1 MTAPDVRPIHRY
13 TSRSEKIKCNFT
25 AKGCDG
31 IDTTELTMSQII
43 GSYEV
48 LSELGRGGMG
58 VVYKAFEPKLKRVVA
73 LKMLNEGIAHQPGLV
88 ERFYREAHAM
98 ATLSDPHVVQI
109 YAVGEHQGQP
119 FFVMEY
125 IDGESLGGRLKRE
138 RMSVRDARKVMM
150 QAASGLQSA
159 HEQGLIHRDIKP
171 GNLMLTQKGSVKVTD
186 FGIALAEGTGERLTG
201 TGGIIGTPGYL
212 SPEACLGEPLDA
224 RTDIFALGVVFYEML
239 TGRLPFDDKSPYALM
254 AAVVQAQIPDVTLL
268 NSEVDPNTLSI
279 LTKMLARRPAERY
292 QTCAEVV
299 SALEAGMNASPVP
312 PPRPAAGNMVL
323 PPVRMPT
330 PVPGANFPTPPFS
343 PPPQN
348 TGPGYPTAAHTGPIQ
363 AAPNYP
369 PSSFG
374 VPGYAPQANTA
385 PGYLAQPQMPRQGFA
400 PTQPIIMP
408 PQKSSL
414 MPWVFGG
421 VGALVVL
428 GWLVFTPSTPAD
440 PDVPPNT
447 ELIPAAEPPL
457 EPTQAATD
465 VPLVEPA
472 SSDAY
477 VESAPVSPESM
488 QTLLGTYKGTIGKAE
503 FVLVLQQESNGE
515 ITGYNLANGKRR
527 PVNGKVESFS
537 EDIDADGDTWSV
549 FNVVLEE
556 PGEEDNDGKFRL
568 EIKHTQK
575 YVSGSGSWTS
585 FSGSNQFNIAVSG
598 YSSTRE

>member
-1 MTAPDVRPIHRY
+1 
-13 TSRSEKIKCNFT
+13 
-25 AKGCDG
+25 
-31 IDTTELTMSQII
+31 MSQLI

-48 LSELGRGGMG
+48 ISELGRGGMG

-73 LKMLNEGIAHQPGLV
+73 LKMLNDGIAHQPGLV

-109 YAVGEHQGQP
+109 YAVGEHHGQP

-125 IDGESLGGRLKRE
+125 VDGESLGGRLKRE
-138 RMSVRDARKVMM
+138 RMSVREARKVMM

-268 NSEVDPNTLSI
+268 NSEIDPNTLAI
-279 LTKMLARRPAERY
+279 LTKMLARRPAERF
-292 QTCAEVV
+292 QSCSEVV
-299 SALEAGMNASPVP
+299 SALEAGVNASPVP
-312 PPRPAAGNMVL
+312 PPRPAAGL
-323 PPVRMPT
+323 APAFPPIRLPT
-330 PVPGANFPTPPFS
+330 PVPNYATPSSPATPPYS
-343 PPPQN
+343 PLAHN
-348 TGPGYPTAAHTGPIQ
+348 TGPGYPIPAQMATGQ
-363 AAPNYP
+363 VAPNYP
-369 PSSFG
+369 PSSDSAHSY
-374 VPGYAPQANTA
+374 VSQAITA
-385 PGYLAQPQMPRQGFA
+385 PGYPAQPQIHPPNYANGQS
-400 PTQPIIMP
+400 IILP

-414 MPWVFGG
+414 LPWVFGG
-421 VGALVVL
+421 VGALVML
-428 GWLVFTPSTPAD
+428 GWFALTPSAPSEAQLPPKTESAPA
-440 PDVPPNT
+440 
-447 ELIPAAEPPL
+447 LEPTVAPGE
-457 EPTQAATD
+457 EPTQATAA
-465 VPLVEPA
+465 EPSNAYSEAA
-472 SSDAY
+472 SI
-477 VESAPVSPESM
+477 SPESM
-488 QTLLGTYKGTIGKAE
+488 QTLLGTYKGKIGKAE
-503 FVLVLQQESNGE
+503 FVLALQQESNGE
-515 ITGYNLANGKRR
+515 ITGYNLADGKRR
-527 PVNGKVESFS
+527 PVKGKVESFS

-549 FNVVLEE
+549 FSVVLEE

-585 FSGSNQFNIAVSG
+585 FSGTDQFDIAISG

>member
-1 MTAPDVRPIHRY
+1 
-13 TSRSEKIKCNFT
+13 
-25 AKGCDG
+25 
-31 IDTTELTMSQII
+31 MSQLI

-98 ATLSDPHVVQI
+98 ATLSDPNVVQI

-138 RMSVRDARKVMM
+138 RMSVREARKVMM

-279 LTKMLARRPAERY
+279 LTRMLARRPAERY

-299 SALEAGMNASPVP
+299 SALEAGVSASPVP
-312 PPRPAAGNMVL
+312 PPRPAAGNVAAVV
-323 PPVRMPT
+323 PPIRMPT
-330 PVPGANFPTPPFS
+330 PLPLANYPTPPQSAPMQGPPMQSPGSGYATAGQTNYASQAAPNFS
-343 PPPQN
+343 APNN
-348 TGPGYPTAAHTGPIQ
+348 TGPGY
-363 AAPNYP
+363 APLP
-369 PSSFG
+369 
-374 VPGYAPQANTA
+374 NTA
-385 PGYLAQPQMPRQGFA
+385 PGYSGQAQLPPQGY
-400 PTQPIIMP
+400 MP
-408 PQKSSL
+408 PQSYVPTQTVMMPAQKASL
-414 MPWVFGG
+414 LPWVFGG
-421 VGALVVL
+421 VGALIFL
-428 GWLVFTPSTPAD
+428 GWFVFMPSSPAESEVTPETQIIPNSEPAYGPAPEPYAEPNLEPIAEPTTTPSELGSSDDA
-440 PDVPPNT
+440 VPP
-447 ELIPAAEPPL
+447 
-457 EPTQAATD
+457 
-465 VPLVEPA
+465 
-472 SSDAY
+472 S
-477 VESAPVSPESM
+477 VSNIEA
-488 QTLLGTYKGTIGKAE
+488 LLGTYKGKIGTVE
-503 FVLVLQQESNGE
+503 FVLALQQESNGE
-515 ITGYNLANGKRR
+515 LTGYNIADGKRR
-527 PVNGKVESFS
+527 PILGKVESFN

-549 FNVVLEE
+549 YNLVLEE
-556 PGEEDNDGKFRL
+556 PGDDDNDGKFRL

-575 YVSGSGSWTS
+575 YVSGIGSWTS
-585 FSGSNQFNIAVSG
+585 FSGSQQFDIAISA
-598 YSSTRE
+598 YNSTRE

>member
-1 MTAPDVRPIHRY
+1 
-13 TSRSEKIKCNFT
+13 
-25 AKGCDG
+25 
-31 IDTTELTMSQII
+31 MSQLI

-138 RMSVRDARKVMM
+138 RMRVREARKVLM

-268 NSEVDPNTLSI
+268 NSEIDPNTLAI

-312 PPRPAAGNMVL
+312 PPRPAGNIPVL
-323 PPVRMPT
+323 PPIRMPT
-330 PVPGANFPTPPFS
+330 PVPVGNYPTPPYS
-343 PPPQN
+343 APVQ
-348 TGPGYPTAAHTGPIQ
+348 HTGPIYSSPPNTGPNQ
-363 AAPNYP
+363 ALPNYP
-369 PSSFG
+369 PAS
-374 VPGYAPQANTA
+374 YAPQANA
-385 PGYLAQPQMPRQGFA
+385 MPGYAAHSQMPQNYA
-400 PTQPIIMP
+400 PTQTIMP
-408 PQKSSL
+408 AQKSSL
-414 MPWVFGG
+414 LPWVLGG
-421 VGALVVL
+421 VGALVVV
-428 GWLVFTPSTPAD
+428 GWFVLAQGPSSNSDVTPPELVRAPTPTP
-440 PDVPPNT
+440 
-447 ELIPAAEPPL
+447 IPEP
-457 EPTQAATD
+457 
-465 VPLVEPA
+465 EPA
-472 SSDAY
+472 PAPAPAPPI
-477 VESAPVSPESM
+477 SAGSM
-488 QTLLGTYKGTIGKAE
+488 QTLLGTYKGKIGEAE
-503 FVLVLQQESNGE
+503 FVLALQQESNGE
-515 ITGYNLANGKRR
+515 ITGYNLSDGKRR
-527 PVNGKVESFS
+527 SVTGKVESFN

-549 FNVVLEE
+549 YSVVLEQ
-556 PGEEDNDGKFRL
+556 PSDDDSNGKFRL

-585 FSGSNQFNIAVSG
+585 FSGAQQFDIAISG

>member
-1 MTAPDVRPIHRY
+1 
-13 TSRSEKIKCNFT
+13 
-25 AKGCDG
+25 
-31 IDTTELTMSQII
+31 MSQLI

-98 ATLSDPHVVQI
+98 ATLSDPNVVQI
-109 YAVGEHQGQP
+109 YAVGEHQGKP

-125 IDGESLGGRLKRE
+125 VDGESLGGRLKRE
-138 RMSVRDARKVMM
+138 RMSVREARKVMM

-279 LTKMLARRPAERY
+279 LTRMLARRPAERY

-299 SALEAGMNASPVP
+299 SALEAGVNASPVP
-312 PPRPAAGNMVL
+312 PPRPAAGNVAAVV
-323 PPVRMPT
+323 PPIRMPT
-330 PVPGANFPTPPFS
+330 PLPVANYL
-343 PPPQN
+343 PPQSPLAQ
-348 TGPGYPTAAHTGPIQ
+348 GPPMQSPGSGYAGQANYASQ
-363 AAPNYP
+363 AAPNF
-369 PSSFG
+369 S
-374 VPGYAPQANTA
+374 APNNTA
-385 PGYLAQPQMPRQGFA
+385 PGYAPLPNTAPGYSGQPQMPPQSYA
-400 PTQPIIMP
+400 QTQTAMMP
-408 PQKSSL
+408 AQKASL
-414 MPWVFGG
+414 LPWVFGG
-421 VGALVVL
+421 VGALIVL
-428 GWLVFTPSTPAD
+428 GWFVFMPSAPAELEVTPETQIIPSSEPMDRPAPEPYVEADVEPIAEPTTTPSALGSSD
-440 PDVPPNT
+440 N
-447 ELIPAAEPPL
+447 A
-457 EPTQAATD
+457 
-465 VPLVEPA
+465 VPLSV
-472 SSDAY
+472 SSIEA
-477 VESAPVSPESM
+477 
-488 QTLLGTYKGTIGKAE
+488 LLGTYKGKIGKAE
-503 FVLVLQQESNGE
+503 FVLALQQESNGE
-515 ITGYNLANGKRR
+515 LTGYNLADGKRR
-527 PVNGKVESFS
+527 PVLGKIESFN
-537 EDIDADGDTWSV
+537 EDIDADGETWSV
-549 FNVVLEE
+549 YNLVLEE
-556 PGEEDNDGKFRL
+556 PGDDDNDGKFRL

-585 FSGSNQFNIAVSG
+585 FSGSQQFDIAISG
-598 YSSTRE
+598 YNSTRE

>member
-1 MTAPDVRPIHRY
+1 
-13 TSRSEKIKCNFT
+13 
-25 AKGCDG
+25 
-31 IDTTELTMSQII
+31 MSQLI

-98 ATLSDPHVVQI
+98 ASLSDPHVVQI

-268 NSEVDPNTLSI
+268 NSEVDPNTLVI
-279 LTKMLARRPAERY
+279 LTKMLARRPIERY
-292 QTCAEVV
+292 QTCADVL

-312 PPRPAAGNMVL
+312 PPRPAGNVPVL
-323 PPVRMPT
+323 PPIRMPT
-330 PVPGANFPTPPFS
+330 PVPVAVYPAQQYTPPVH
-343 PPPQN
+343 N
-348 TGPGYPTAAHTGPIQ
+348 TGPGYPNPVNTGPSQGMPAQ
-363 AAPNYP
+363 AMPNYP
-369 PSSFG
+369 PS
-374 VPGYAPQANTA
+374 YAPQANPTSA
-385 PGYLAQPQMPRQGFA
+385 YSAQMPSQGYT
-400 PTQPIIMP
+400 PTQTIILP
-408 PQKSSL
+408 AQKSSL
-414 MPWVFGG
+414 LPWVFGAL
-421 VGALVVL
+421 GALVVL
-428 GWLVFTPSTPAD
+428 GWFIFAQNTSTNLV
-440 PDVPPNT
+440 VPPKSDPVPVPDPGPVDPV
-447 ELIPAAEPPL
+447 IVSAEN
-457 EPTQAATD
+457 
-465 VPLVEPA
+465 
-472 SSDAY
+472 
-477 VESAPVSPESM
+477 M
-488 QTLLGTYKGTIGKAE
+488 QMLLGTYKGKIGE
-503 FVLVLQQESNGE
+503 TELILVLQQESNGE
-515 ITGYNLANGKRR
+515 IAGYKLSDSVRR
-527 PVNGKVESFS
+527 PVTGRLESFN

-549 FNVVLEE
+549 FSVVLEE
-556 PGEEDNDGKFRL
+556 PGDDDNDGKFRL

-575 YVSGSGSWTS
+575 YVSGSGSWAS
-585 FSGSNQFNIAVSG
+585 FSGTKQFDIAISS
-598 YSSTRE
+598 YNSTRE

>member
-1 MTAPDVRPIHRY
+1 
-13 TSRSEKIKCNFT
+13 
-25 AKGCDG
+25 
-31 IDTTELTMSQII
+31 MSQLI

-138 RMSVRDARKVMM
+138 RMRVREARKVLM

-268 NSEVDPNTLSI
+268 NSEIDPNTLAI

-312 PPRPAAGNMVL
+312 PPRPAGNIPVL
-323 PPVRMPT
+323 PPIRMPT
-330 PVPGANFPTPPFS
+330 PVPVGNYPTPPYS
-343 PPPQN
+343 APVQ
-348 TGPGYPTAAHTGPIQ
+348 HTGPIYSSPPNTGPNQ
-363 AAPNYP
+363 ALPNYP
-369 PSSFG
+369 PAS
-374 VPGYAPQANTA
+374 YAPQANA
-385 PGYLAQPQMPRQGFA
+385 MPGYAAHSQMPQNYA
-400 PTQPIIMP
+400 PTQTIMP
-408 PQKSSL
+408 AQKSSL
-414 MPWVFGG
+414 LPWVLGG
-421 VGALVVL
+421 VGALVVV
-428 GWLVFTPSTPAD
+428 GWFVLAQGPSSNSDVTPPELVPAPTPTP
-440 PDVPPNT
+440 
-447 ELIPAAEPPL
+447 IPEP
-457 EPTQAATD
+457 
-465 VPLVEPA
+465 EPA
-472 SSDAY
+472 PAPAPAPPI
-477 VESAPVSPESM
+477 SAGSM
-488 QTLLGTYKGTIGKAE
+488 QTLLGTYKGKIGEAE
-503 FVLVLQQESNGE
+503 FVLALQQESNGE
-515 ITGYNLANGKRR
+515 ITGYNLSDGKRR
-527 PVNGKVESFS
+527 SVTGKVESFN

-549 FNVVLEE
+549 YSVVLEQ
-556 PGEEDNDGKFRL
+556 PSDDDSNGKFRL

-585 FSGSNQFNIAVSG
+585 FSGAQQFDIAISG

>member
-1 MTAPDVRPIHRY
+1 
-13 TSRSEKIKCNFT
+13 
-25 AKGCDG
+25 
-31 IDTTELTMSQII
+31 MSQLI

-98 ATLSDPHVVQI
+98 ATLSDPNVVQI

-138 RMSVRDARKVMM
+138 RMSVREARKVLM
-150 QAASGLQSA
+150 QSASGLQSA

-171 GNLMLTQKGSVKVTD
+171 GTLMLTQKGSVKVTD

-268 NSEVDPNTLSI
+268 NSEVDPNTLAI

-292 QTCAEVV
+292 QSCAEVV
-299 SALEAGMNASPVP
+299 NALESGMNASPVP
-312 PPRPAAGNMVL
+312 PPRPAAGNMAPV
-323 PPVRMPT
+323 PPIRMPT
-330 PVPGANFPTPPFS
+330 PVPVANYPTPPQS
-343 PPPQN
+343 PPLHSQSTHN
-348 TGPGYPTAAHTGPIQ
+348 TGPVYPPPAPMPSQVAPSY
-363 AAPNYP
+363 AAPSY
-369 PSSFG
+369 
-374 VPGYAPQANTA
+374 VAPANTA
-385 PGYLAQPQMPRQGFA
+385 PGYSQPQMPQQGYTA
-400 PTQPIIMP
+400 QPTRMP

-414 MPWVFGG
+414 LPWVFGG
-421 VGALVVL
+421 LGALVVV
-428 GWLVFTPSTPAD
+428 GWFALSSSTPSATVVVPEPKPEPIPCAFPCGEPEPSPD
-440 PDVPPNT
+440 P
-447 ELIPAAEPPL
+447 IPMPL
-457 EPTQAATD
+457 ST
-465 VPLVEPA
+465 
-472 SSDAY
+472 SSI
-477 VESAPVSPESM
+477 E
-488 QTLLGTYKGTIGKAE
+488 TLLGTYNGKIGKAE
-503 FVLVLQQESNGE
+503 FVLTLQQESNGE
-515 ITGYNLANGKRR
+515 ITGYNLADGKRR
-527 PVNGKVESFS
+527 PVTGKVESFN

-549 FNVVLEE
+549 YSVVLEE
-556 PGEEDNDGKFRL
+556 PGDDDNDGKFRL

-585 FSGSNQFNIAVSG
+585 FSGSQQFDIAISG
-598 YSSTRE
+598 YNSTRE

>member
-1 MTAPDVRPIHRY
+1 
-13 TSRSEKIKCNFT
+13 
-25 AKGCDG
+25 
-31 IDTTELTMSQII
+31 MSQLI

-138 RMSVRDARKVMM
+138 RMRVREARKVLM

-268 NSEVDPNTLSI
+268 NSEIDPNTLAI

-312 PPRPAAGNMVL
+312 PPRPAGNIPVL
-323 PPVRMPT
+323 PPIRMPT
-330 PVPGANFPTPPFS
+330 PVPVGNYPTPPYS
-343 PPPQN
+343 APVQ
-348 TGPGYPTAAHTGPIQ
+348 HTGPIYSSPPNTGPNQ
-363 AAPNYP
+363 ALPNYP
-369 PSSFG
+369 PAS
-374 VPGYAPQANTA
+374 YAPQANA
-385 PGYLAQPQMPRQGFA
+385 MPGYAAHSQMPQNYA
-400 PTQPIIMP
+400 PTQTIMP
-408 PQKSSL
+408 TQKSSL
-414 MPWVFGG
+414 LPWVLGG
-421 VGALVVL
+421 VGALVVV
-428 GWLVFTPSTPAD
+428 GWFVLAQGPSSNSDVTPPELVPAPTPTPT
-440 PDVPPNT
+440 PTP
-447 ELIPAAEPPL
+447 IP
-457 EPTQAATD
+457 
-465 VPLVEPA
+465 EPA
-472 SSDAY
+472 PAPPI
-477 VESAPVSPESM
+477 SAGSM
-488 QTLLGTYKGTIGKAE
+488 QTLLGTYKGKIGEAE
-503 FVLVLQQESNGE
+503 FVLALQQESNGE
-515 ITGYNLANGKRR
+515 ITGYNLSDGKRR
-527 PVNGKVESFS
+527 SVTGKVEAFN

-549 FNVVLEE
+549 YSVVLEQ
-556 PGEEDNDGKFRL
+556 PSDDDSNGKFRL

-585 FSGSNQFNIAVSG
+585 FSGAQQFDIAISG

>member
-1 MTAPDVRPIHRY
+1 
-13 TSRSEKIKCNFT
+13 
-25 AKGCDG
+25 
-31 IDTTELTMSQII
+31 MSQLI

-109 YAVGEHQGQP
+109 YAVGDHQGQP

-138 RMSVRDARKVMM
+138 RMSVRDARKVLM
-150 QAASGLQSA
+150 QAANGLQSA

-268 NSEVDPNTLSI
+268 NSEIDPNTLAI

-312 PPRPAAGNMVL
+312 PPRPAGNMPVL
-323 PPVRMPT
+323 PPIRMPT
-330 PVPGANFPTPPFS
+330 PMPAANYPTPPYS
-343 PPPQN
+343 APVQ
-348 TGPGYPTAAHTGPIQ
+348 HTGPIYPTPAPVGSNQ
-363 AAPNYP
+363 AMPNYP
-369 PSSFG
+369 PSS
-374 VPGYAPQANTA
+374 YAPQANA
-385 PGYLAQPQMPRQGFA
+385 MPGYGAQPQIPQGYM

-414 MPWVFGG
+414 LPWVFGG
-421 VGALVVL
+421 LGALVVV
-428 GWLVFTPSTPAD
+428 GWLVLSPVTPSETIVTPAPVVAPD
-440 PDVPPNT
+440 PVPCALPCT
-447 ELIPAAEPPL
+447 EPEPLPEPIPL
-457 EPTQAATD
+457 S
-465 VPLVEPA
+465 V
-472 SSDAY
+472 SSI
-477 VESAPVSPESM
+477 
-488 QTLLGTYKGTIGKAE
+488 QTLLGTYKGKIGEADL
-503 FVLVLQQESNGE
+503 VLTLQQESNGE

-527 PVNGKVESFS
+527 PVSGKIDSFN
-537 EDIDADGDTWSV
+537 EDIDSDGDTWSIYSV
-549 FNVVLEE
+549 ILEE
-556 PGEEDNDGKFRL
+556 PGDDDNDGKFRL

-575 YVSGSGSWTS
+575 YVSGSGSWTN
-585 FSGSNQFNIAVSG
+585 FSGSQQFDIAIGS

>member
-1 MTAPDVRPIHRY
+1 
-13 TSRSEKIKCNFT
+13 
-25 AKGCDG
+25 
-31 IDTTELTMSQII
+31 MSQLI

-109 YAVGEHQGQP
+109 YAVGDHQGQP

-138 RMSVRDARKVMM
+138 RMSVRDARKVLM
-150 QAASGLQSA
+150 QAANGLQSA

-268 NSEVDPNTLSI
+268 NSEIDPNTLAI

-312 PPRPAAGNMVL
+312 PPRPAGSMPVL
-323 PPVRMPT
+323 PPIRMPT
-330 PVPGANFPTPPFS
+330 PVPAANYPTPPYS
-343 PPPQN
+343 LAAHH
-348 TGPGYPTAAHTGPIQ
+348 TGPIYPSPAHTGPNQ
-363 AAPNYP
+363 AMPNYP
-369 PSSFG
+369 PSS
-374 VPGYAPQANTA
+374 YAPQAKSM
-385 PGYLAQPQMPRQGFA
+385 PGYAAQLPPQGYTP
-400 PTQPIIMP
+400 QPIIMP

-414 MPWVFGG
+414 LPWVFGG
-421 VGALVVL
+421 VGALVLV
-428 GWLVFTPSTPAD
+428 GWLVLSPVAPSETIVTPAPVVAPD
-440 PDVPPNT
+440 PVPCAFPCT
-447 ELIPAAEPPL
+447 GPEPLPEPL
-457 EPTQAATD
+457 
-465 VPLVEPA
+465 PLSV
-472 SSDAY
+472 SSI
-477 VESAPVSPESM
+477 E
-488 QTLLGTYKGTIGKAE
+488 TLLGTYKGKIGKAE
-503 FVLVLQQESNGE
+503 FVLALQQESNGL
-515 ITGYNLANGKRR
+515 ITGYNLADGKRR
-527 PVNGKVESFS
+527 PVTGKVESFS
-537 EDIDADGDTWSV
+537 EDIDANGDTWSV
-549 FNVVLEE
+549 YSIVLEE
-556 PGEEDNDGKFRL
+556 PGDDDNDGKFRL
-568 EIKHTQK
+568 EIKHTQQ
-575 YVSGSGSWTS
+575 YVGGSGSWTS
-585 FSGSNQFNIAVSG
+585 FSGAYQFDIAISD
-598 YSSTRE
+598 YSSMRE

>member
-1 MTAPDVRPIHRY
+1 
-13 TSRSEKIKCNFT
+13 
-25 AKGCDG
+25 
-31 IDTTELTMSQII
+31 MSQLI

-48 LSELGRGGMG
+48 VSELGRGGMG

-125 IDGESLGGRLKRE
+125 VDGESLGGRLKRE
-138 RMSVRDARKVMM
+138 RMSVRDARKIMM

-292 QTCAEVV
+292 QSCAEVV

-312 PPRPAAGNMVL
+312 PPRPAAGNIVL

-348 TGPGYPTAAHTGPIQ
+348 TGPGYPAAAHTGPSQ
-363 AAPNYP
+363 ALPSQATPNYP
-369 PSSFG
+369 PSNFG
-374 VPGYAPQANTA
+374 VPDYTPQANTA
-385 PGYLAQPQMPRQGFA
+385 PGYSAQPQMPRQGYV
-400 PTQPIIMP
+400 PTQTIIMP

-414 MPWVFGG
+414 LPWIFGG
-421 VGALVVL
+421 LGALVVV
-428 GWLVFTPSTPAD
+428 GWFVFSSSTPEETEVITSPVVQPEPVPCAVGCEPD
-440 PDVPPNT
+440 PT
-447 ELIPAAEPPL
+447 
-457 EPTQAATD
+457 
-465 VPLVEPA
+465 PA
-472 SSDAY
+472 SLS
-477 VESAPVSPESM
+477 VSSIE
-488 QTLLGTYKGTIGKAE
+488 TLLGTYKGTIGKAE

-527 PVNGKVESFS
+527 PVKGKVESFN

-549 FNVVLEE
+549 FNIVLEE

-585 FSGSNQFNIAVSG
+585 FSGSNQFDIAISG

>member
-1 MTAPDVRPIHRY
+1 
-13 TSRSEKIKCNFT
+13 
-25 AKGCDG
+25 
-31 IDTTELTMSQII
+31 MSQLI

-98 ATLSDPHVVQI
+98 ATLSDPYVVQI

-125 IDGESLGGRLKRE
+125 VDGESLGGRLKRE
-138 RMSVRDARKVMM
+138 RLSVREARKVMT

-186 FGIALAEGTGERLTG
+186 FGIALAAGTGERLTG

-268 NSEVDPNTLSI
+268 NSEIDPNTLVI
-279 LTKMLARRPAERY
+279 LTKMLARLPAERY
-292 QTCAEVV
+292 QSCAEVV

-312 PPRPAAGNMVL
+312 PPRPAAGNVPAVPL
-323 PPVRMPT
+323 PPIRMPT
-330 PVPGANFPTPPFS
+330 PVPVANYLTPPNS
-343 PPPQN
+343 PPAHN
-348 TGPGYPTAAHTGPIQ
+348 TGPGYPSPPHASPSQGPPSQ
-363 AAPNYP
+363 TPPSHAPSNYP
-369 PSSFG
+369 PSSYG
-374 VPGYAPQANTA
+374 ASSYPPQSNTA
-385 PGYLAQPQMPRQGFA
+385 PGYSAHPQMYPQGYT
-400 PTQPIIMP
+400 PTQPIILP

-414 MPWVFGG
+414 LPWVFGG
-421 VGALVVL
+421 VGALVVM
-428 GWLVFTPSTPAD
+428 GWLVIAQSTSTD
-440 PDVPPNT
+440 PVVPPNT
-447 ELIPAAEPPL
+447 QLIPDT
-457 EPTQAATD
+457 EPTRAPAEQVADAP
-465 VPLVEPA
+465 VVEPTDPPA
-472 SSDAY
+472 NAE
-477 VESAPVSPESM
+477 VATVSAENM
-488 QTLLGTYKGTIGKAE
+488 QTLLGTYKGKIGKAD

-515 ITGYNLANGKRR
+515 ITGYNLADDKRR
-527 PVNGKVESFS
+527 PVTGKVESFN

-549 FNVVLEE
+549 YSIVLEE
-556 PGEEDNDGKFRL
+556 PGDDDNDGKFRL

-585 FSGSNQFNIAVSG
+585 FSGSQQFDIAVSG

>member
-1 MTAPDVRPIHRY
+1 
-13 TSRSEKIKCNFT
+13 
-25 AKGCDG
+25 
-31 IDTTELTMSQII
+31 MSQLI

-125 IDGESLGGRLKRE
+125 VDGESLGGRLKRE

-239 TGRLPFDDKSPYALM
+239 TGQLPFDDKSPYALM

-268 NSEVDPNTLSI
+268 NSEIDPNTLTI
-279 LTKMLARRPAERY
+279 LTRMLARRPAERY

-299 SALEAGMNASPVP
+299 SALETGTNASPVP
-312 PPRPAAGNMVL
+312 PPRPAAGTVPAVPL
-323 PPVRMPT
+323 PPIRMPT
-330 PVPGANFPTPPFS
+330 PVPVANYPTPSYS
-343 PPPQN
+343 PPTN
-348 TGPGYPTAAHTGPIQ
+348 TGPGYSSPTYSGPGQ
-363 AAPNYP
+363 APPPSPTPIPAQPNYP
-369 PSSFG
+369 ASG
-374 VPGYAPQANTA
+374 YGAGQGNAMPGYS
-385 PGYLAQPQMPRQGFA
+385 AQPQMLPQGYA
-400 PTQPIIMP
+400 PTQSIVMP

-414 MPWVFGG
+414 LPWVFGG

-428 GWLVFTPSTPAD
+428 GWLAFAQSANPD
-440 PDVPPNT
+440 PVPPNT
-447 ELIPAAEPPL
+447 GLIPNSEPIVAPTERQT
-457 EPTQAATD
+457 EP
-465 VPLVEPA
+465 VEPVNPKEILA
-472 SSDAY
+472 I
-477 VESAPVSPESM
+477 SAESM
-488 QTLLGTYKGTIGKAE
+488 QTLLGKYEGKIGKAE

-515 ITGYNLANGKRR
+515 IAGYNIAHGNRR
-527 PVNGKVESFS
+527 PVTGRVESFS
-537 EDIDADGDTWSV
+537 EDIDADGETWAVYS
-549 FNVVLEE
+549 VVLEE
-556 PGEEDNDGKFRL
+556 PGDDDNDGKFRL

-585 FSGSNQFNIAVSG
+585 FSGSQQFDIEVSG

>member
-1 MTAPDVRPIHRY
+1 MQLHGQGRD
-13 TSRSEKIKCNFT
+13 
-25 AKGCDG
+25 
-31 IDTTELTMSQII
+31 DTTELIMSQLI

-48 LSELGRGGMG
+48 ISELGRGGMG

-73 LKMLNEGIAHQPGLV
+73 LKMLNDGIAHQPGLV

-125 IDGESLGGRLKRE
+125 VDGESLGGRLKRE
-138 RMSVRDARKVMM
+138 RMSVREARKVMM

-268 NSEVDPNTLSI
+268 NSEIDPNTLAI

-299 SALEAGMNASPVP
+299 SVLETGMNASPVP
-312 PPRPAAGNMVL
+312 PPRPTAGLAPAL
-323 PPVRMPT
+323 PPIRMPT
-330 PVPGANFPTPPFS
+330 PVPVTNYAAPSTPPYI
-343 PPPQN
+343 PATHN
-348 TGPGYPTAAHTGPIQ
+348 TGPSYPAQTAPGH

-369 PSSFG
+369 S
-374 VPGYAPQANTA
+374 GYTAPATTA
-385 PGYLAQPQMPRQGFA
+385 PGYSAQPQIYPQGYA
-400 PTQPIIMP
+400 NTQPIILP

-414 MPWVFGG
+414 LPWVFGG

-428 GWLVFTPSTPAD
+428 GWIVFTPSAPSEAQLPPKT
-440 PDVPPNT
+440 DVIPTT
-447 ELIPAAEPPL
+447 EPAAES
-457 EPTQAATD
+457 T
-465 VPLVEPA
+465 A
-472 SSDAY
+472 SETEAP
-477 VESAPVSPESM
+477 VVAPESSEVYGEAAPVSAESM
-488 QTLLGTYKGTIGKAE
+488 QTLLGTYKGKIGKAE
-503 FVLVLQQESNGE
+503 FVLTLQEESNGE
-515 ITGYNLANGKRR
+515 ITGYNLADGKRR
-527 PVNGKVESFS
+527 PVTGKVESFN
-537 EDIDADGDTWSV
+537 EDIDADGDTWGVYS
-549 FNVVLEE
+549 VVLEE
-556 PGEEDNDGKFRL
+556 PGDEDNDGKFRL

-585 FSGSNQFNIAVSG
+585 FSGSQQFDIAISG
-598 YSSTRE
+598 YSSARE

>member
-1 MTAPDVRPIHRY
+1 
-13 TSRSEKIKCNFT
+13 
-25 AKGCDG
+25 
-31 IDTTELTMSQII
+31 MSQLI

-138 RMSVRDARKVMM
+138 RMSVREARKVLM

-268 NSEVDPNTLSI
+268 NSEIDPNTLAI

-312 PPRPAAGNMVL
+312 PPRPAGNIPVL
-323 PPVRMPT
+323 PPIRMPT
-330 PVPGANFPTPPFS
+330 PVPVGNYPTPPYS
-343 PPPQN
+343 APVQ
-348 TGPGYPTAAHTGPIQ
+348 HTGPIYSSPPNTGPNQ
-363 AAPNYP
+363 ALPNYP
-369 PSSFG
+369 PAS
-374 VPGYAPQANTA
+374 YAPQANA
-385 PGYLAQPQMPRQGFA
+385 MPGYAAHSQMPQNYA
-400 PTQPIIMP
+400 PTHTIMP
-408 PQKSSL
+408 AQKSSL
-414 MPWVFGG
+414 LPWVLGG
-421 VGALVVL
+421 VGALVVV
-428 GWLVFTPSTPAD
+428 GWFVLAQGPSSNSDVTPPELVPAPTPTP
-440 PDVPPNT
+440 
-447 ELIPAAEPPL
+447 IP
-457 EPTQAATD
+457 
-465 VPLVEPA
+465 EPA
-472 SSDAY
+472 PAPAPPI
-477 VESAPVSPESM
+477 SAGSM
-488 QTLLGTYKGTIGKAE
+488 QTLLGTYKGKIGEAE
-503 FVLVLQQESNGE
+503 FVLALQQESNGE
-515 ITGYNLANGKRR
+515 ITGYNLSDGKRR
-527 PVNGKVESFS
+527 SVTGKVESFN

-549 FNVVLEE
+549 YSVVLEQ
-556 PGEEDNDGKFRL
+556 PSDDDSNGKFRL

-585 FSGSNQFNIAVSG
+585 FSGAQQFDIAISG

>member
-1 MTAPDVRPIHRY
+1 
-13 TSRSEKIKCNFT
+13 
-25 AKGCDG
+25 
-31 IDTTELTMSQII
+31 MSQLI

-138 RMSVRDARKVMM
+138 RMSVREARKVLM

-268 NSEVDPNTLSI
+268 NSEIDPNTLAI

-312 PPRPAAGNMVL
+312 PPRPAGNIPVL
-323 PPVRMPT
+323 PPIRMPT
-330 PVPGANFPTPPFS
+330 PVPVGNYPTPPYS
-343 PPPQN
+343 APVQ
-348 TGPGYPTAAHTGPIQ
+348 HTGPIYSSPPNTGPNQ
-363 AAPNYP
+363 ALPNYP
-369 PSSFG
+369 PAS
-374 VPGYAPQANTA
+374 YAPQANA
-385 PGYLAQPQMPRQGFA
+385 MPGYAAHSQMPQNYA
-400 PTQPIIMP
+400 PTHTIMP
-408 PQKSSL
+408 AQKSSL
-414 MPWVFGG
+414 LPWVLGG
-421 VGALVVL
+421 VGALVVV
-428 GWLVFTPSTPAD
+428 GWFVLAQGPSSNSDVTPPELVPAPTPTP
-440 PDVPPNT
+440 
-447 ELIPAAEPPL
+447 IPEP
-457 EPTQAATD
+457 
-465 VPLVEPA
+465 EPA
-472 SSDAY
+472 PAPPI
-477 VESAPVSPESM
+477 SAGSM
-488 QTLLGTYKGTIGKAE
+488 QTLLGTYKGKIGEAE
-503 FVLVLQQESNGE
+503 FVLALQQESNGE
-515 ITGYNLANGKRR
+515 ITGYNLSDGKRR
-527 PVNGKVESFS
+527 SVTGKVESLN

-549 FNVVLEE
+549 YSVVLEQ
-556 PGEEDNDGKFRL
+556 PSDDDSNGKFRL

-585 FSGSNQFNIAVSG
+585 FSGVQQFDIAISG

>member
-1 MTAPDVRPIHRY
+1 
-13 TSRSEKIKCNFT
+13 
-25 AKGCDG
+25 
-31 IDTTELTMSQII
+31 MSQLI

-125 IDGESLGGRLKRE
+125 VDGESLGGRLKRE

-239 TGRLPFDDKSPYALM
+239 TGQLPFDDKSPYALM

-268 NSEVDPNTLSI
+268 NSEIDPNTLTI
-279 LTKMLARRPAERY
+279 LTRMLARRPAERY
-292 QTCAEVV
+292 QTCADVV
-299 SALEAGMNASPVP
+299 SALESGTNASPVP
-312 PPRPAAGNMVL
+312 PPRPAPGAAPAVPL
-323 PPVRMPT
+323 PPIRMPT
-330 PVPGANFPTPPFS
+330 PVPVANYPTPSNS
-343 PPPQN
+343 PPVHN
-348 TGPGYPTAAHTGPIQ
+348 TRPGYSSPTYNGPSQ
-363 AAPNYP
+363 APPPNPTPIPAQSNYP
-369 PSSFG
+369 PSGYG
-374 VPGYAPQANTA
+374 VGQVNAMPGYTAQPQVLPQGYAP
-385 PGYLAQPQMPRQGFA
+385 
-400 PTQPIIMP
+400 TQSIVMP

-414 MPWVFGG
+414 LPWVFGG

-428 GWLVFTPSTPAD
+428 GWLAFAQSTGTD
-440 PDVPPNT
+440 PTPPNT
-447 ELIPAAEPPL
+447 GLIPNSEPPVL
-457 EPTQAATD
+457 PIERQTEP
-465 VPLVEPA
+465 VEPVNPQNILA
-472 SSDAY
+472 I
-477 VESAPVSPESM
+477 SAESM
-488 QTLLGTYKGTIGKAE
+488 QTLLGKYEGKIGKAE

-515 ITGYNLANGKRR
+515 ITGYNIAHSNRR
-527 PVNGKVESFS
+527 PVTGRVASFS
-537 EDIDADGDTWSV
+537 EDIDANGDTWGVYS
-549 FNVVLEE
+549 VVLEE
-556 PGEEDNDGKFRL
+556 PGDDDNDGKFRL

-585 FSGSNQFNIAVSG
+585 FSGSQQFDIEISG
-598 YSSTRE
+598 YNSTRE